1 MARIGIIGTGWGAHV
16 QTPAFREAGLEVVAI
31 AGARP
36 EKTRKTAAELDL
48 RAFDDWRELVA
59 SDVDLITITTPPS
72 EHRAMAIAALEAGKH
87 VLSEKPTAL
96 DAGEV
101 EEMVAAANARP
112 DQLALIDHELRFLP
126 SFLAA
131 RQRLAEDLGGVR
143 YVEARYASPG
153 RGDRSRAW
161 NWWSDAAHGG
171 GVLGAIGSHLV
182 DTIRYLVGDFAS
194 VQAMLAT
201 IIGERPFENGQRKVT
216 ADDFASLNARLA
228 NGAVATISASVVASG
243 PDEATSITIHGE
255 RGAYRLVGEELL
267 FALRG
272 KPFERIAG
280 NDLREFAGNSAGGA
294 FGSGTIALGRALRK
308 ALDGGDRDALAPA
321 ATFADGL
328 AQQRALDAA
337 RRSAGNEG
345 RWEKT

>member
-31 AGARP
+31 AGAQA

-48 RAFDDWRELVA
+48 KAFDDWRKLVT

-101 EEMVAAANARP
+101 EEMIAAANARP
-112 DQLALIDHELRFLP
+112 NQLALIDHELRFLP

-131 RQRLAEDLGGVR
+131 RQRLAEDLGAIR

-153 RGDRSRAW
+153 RGDRTRAW
-161 NWWSDAAHGG
+161 NWWSDASHGG

-182 DTIRYLVGDFAS
+182 DTIRYLVGDLDS

-216 ADDFASLNARLA
+216 ADDFASLHARLA

-255 RGAYRLVGEELL
+255 RGAYRLLGEELL

-280 NDLREFAGNSAGGA
+280 HDLLEFAGNSAGGA
-294 FGSGTIALGRALRK
+294 FGSGTIALGRALK
-308 ALDGGDRDALAPA
+308 AAIDDGDRSALAPA

-337 RRSAGNEG
+337 RRSAANEG
-345 RWEKT
+345 RWEKA